1 MHASQD
7 IVRKINERLAE
18 IGMSKTE
25 FYEKSGVSSA
35 SLSQWNNGQ
44 RFPSLRSLKR
54 IANCL
59 DMPVEDLVSNNSA
72 NINFKEEGVEA
83 LSSMQELSES
93 QSELW
98 EIISALDDR
107 QCRRL
112 TNILE
117 NILQMVEDSR

>member
-1 MHASQD
+1 
-7 IVRKINERLAE
+7 
-18 IGMSKTE
+18 MSKTE